1 MEGSLD
7 RLQAIPSF
15 SGVARLSTILWTLI
29 LDYEFWTLGFGF
41 WTLGFLSVLILLII
55 LRISV
60 SGLSKSADS

>member
-1 MEGSLD
+1 MQGSLD

-15 SGVARLSTILWTLI
+15 SRVASTILWTLI

-41 WTLGFLSVLILLII
+41 WTLGFLSVLILSII